1 MATRALVR
9 IPVPPGAPGVTA
21 VWDALPAALDN
32 TGPAIAPVPV
42 RSATVSDDYL
52 TAVIAAARPGAPL
65 ADPDVAVV
73 LTTSGS
79 TGAPRGVELTASAVR
94 ASADAVARRLGLD
107 IRGTAWVVAI
117 PVTGAGGFNVV
128 ARAWL
133 SGNAPTVLASV
144 GGALPYDPTSWIS
157 AVGEAR
163 ERSPG
168 ADLCTSV
175 VPTMLHR
182 ALADVSVVTALR
194 EFTTIL
200 VGGARLEPTLFE
212 RATAAGLRVVR
223 TYGMTETCGG
233 CVFDGRPLDGVGL
246 RIDDRDQIWISGP
259 ILMSRY
265 RDEPD
270 LTDQRLVD
278 GWLAT
283 GDLGSF
289 TNGVLAVHGRLDD
302 IVQVK
307 GTAVS
312 ALAVAAVVSATDG
325 VDECEVVAVPAGP
338 DGHRLVAFVVGSAA
352 AAVIESRVRAAL
364 GHPAVP
370 VVQRLA
376 SIPRLANGK
385 SDRAALLRLAAT

>member
-1 MATRALVR
+1 MTTRALVR

-21 VWDALPAALDN
+21 VWGALPAALGN

-65 ADPDVAVV
+65 TDPEVAVV

-94 ASADAVARRLGLD
+94 ASADAVARRLGVD
-107 IRGTAWVVAI
+107 IRETAWVVAI

-133 SGNAPTVLASV
+133 SGNEPAVLASV
-144 GGALPYDPTSWIS
+144 GGARPYDPSSWVG
-157 AVGEAR
+157 AVNEAR
-163 ERSPG
+163 ERAPG
-168 ADLCTSV
+168 AHLCTSV

-182 ALADVSVVTALR
+182 TLADVSVVAALR

-200 VGGARLEPTLFE
+200 VGGARLDPTLFD
-212 RATAAGLRVVR
+212 RASAAGLRVVR

-233 CVFDGRPLDGVGL
+233 CVLDGRPLDGVHV
-246 RIDDRDQIWISGP
+246 RIDDGDQIWIKGP
-259 ILMSRY
+259 MLMSRY
-265 RDEPD
+265 RAEPD

-283 GDLGSF
+283 GDLGSYAD
-289 TNGVLAVHGRLDD
+289 GVLEVSGRLDD

-312 ALAVAAVVSATDG
+312 ALAVAGVVSATDG

-338 DGHRLVAFVVGSAA
+338 DGHRLVAFIVGSVAE
-352 AAVIESRVRAAL
+352 AVIESRVRAAL
-364 GHPAVP
+364 GLPAVP
-370 VVQRLA
+370 AVQRLA
-376 SIPRLANGK
+376 SLPRLANGK
-385 SDRAALLRLAAT
+385 CDRGALLRLVAT